1 MMRDMN
7 ISTWRM
13 IVAAAALLCAGTGSF
28 GGAVWT
34 VSSWSARIDAHTTAI
49 ADHEL
54 RLRALELQT
63 NQIATDVRWIREH
76 LAQERER

>member
-1 MMRDMN
+1 MN
-7 ISTWRM
+7 PITVDLKTWRLV
-13 IVAAAALLCAGTGSF
+13 VAAAAVVCAGTGSF

-34 VSSWSARIDAHTTAI
+34 VSAWSARIDAHTTAI

-76 LAQERER
+76 LAKEDR